1 MLRWTRFLLLWVQL
15 LLVGEGI
22 AQAAELSEA
31 ELARR
36 LKTSSDFRVRTQAAL
51 ALGATTSASV
61 VDPLCSALED
71 SNTTVRAAAAAAL
84 GRVAKGGRK
93 CIERQLAR
101 ESSAEVKTVLQRALT
116 RLPPEEPAIGASTKY
131 YVALGDPTNQTR
143 RADTQL
149 FPLVRETLGKHF
161 GAVAS
166 VVLAPEKETPEQAQ
180 KRLAKF
186 PKVRGVYVWP
196 KLTTTYAGG
205 KLVLKLELSLFTY
218 PGKAFKG
225 SMSKNL
231 TMPEVPSVDTAAED
245 ELLEMAAERMTPDL
259 EKTMARL

>member
-1 MLRWTRFLLLWVQL
+1 MLRWSRFLLLWVQL
-15 LLVGEGI
+15 LLVSEGI
-22 AQAAELSEA
+22 ARAAEVSEA
-31 ELARR
+31 ELSRR
-36 LKTSSDFRVRTQAAL
+36 LKSSADFRVRTQAAL
-51 ALGATTSASV
+51 ALGATSSATV
-61 VDPLCSALED
+61 VEPLCSALED
-71 SNTTVRAAAAAAL
+71 PNTTVRAAAAAAL
-84 GRVAKGGRK
+84 GRVAKGGRN
-93 CIERQLAR
+93 CIERQIGR
-101 ESSAEVKTVLQRALT
+101 ETSAEVKTVLQRALT
-116 RLPPEEPAIGASTKY
+116 RLAPEEPAIGVSTKY

-143 RADTQL
+143 RTDAQL
-149 FPLVRETLGKHF
+149 FPLVRATLSKHF
-161 GAVAS
+161 GGVTS
-166 VVLAPEKETPEQAQ
+166 VTLAPEKETPEQAQ

-196 KLTTTYAGG
+196 KLITSYTGG

-231 TMPEVPSVDTAAED
+231 TMPDVPSLDTGAED